1 MRIRIRREGYEK
13 SRISQPTN
21 KFKLQ
26 IQINKFKLQIQI
38 TNSIMTSLATIDYK
52 DIDIYASKKAASY
65 GMKGNFQGKD
75 NDGKEIESSGSGRN
89 EGKFTLKDVRKCPN
103 VQKWIED
110 TKVDGDKETKVVSK
124 FSSKTAEKL
133 FSEKFPGMNVEQWQG
148 NRSGKR
154 TKGSITCKDIKDFL
168 KSNGEQAV
176 VTDGKKFTT
185 KKMKERIDNL
195 VEVLK
200 TKAKEYL
207 EQHQGEYKSGK
218 VWGKKEV
225 DAAIKYSME
234 N

>member
-1 MRIRIRREGYEK
+1 
-13 SRISQPTN
+13 
-21 KFKLQ
+21 
-26 IQINKFKLQIQI
+26 
-38 TNSIMTSLATIDYK
+38 MTSLTTIDYT
-52 DIDIYASKKAASY
+52 DVDTYASKKAASY
-65 GMKGNFQGKD
+65 GRKGNFQGVDDK
-75 NDGKEIESSGSGRN
+75 GERIEPSGSGKN
-89 EGKFTLKDVRKCPN
+89 DGLFTLKDVRKCPN

-110 TKVDGDKETKVVSK
+110 TKVDGDKEVKVVSK

-195 VEVLK
+195 IPAMQ

-207 EQHQGEYKSGK
+207 NTDEGKGEYKSGK